1 MHAPLAYPWLYIE
14 WVSASLNIQF
24 PRYADIGLFKKLYK
38 LQMKLEKWMVRCQ
51 GQDVK

>member
-1 MHAPLAYPWLYIE
+1 MHFTSGLPWLYIE
-14 WVSASLNIQF
+14 WVFASLNIQF
-24 PRYADIGLFKKLYK
+24 PRYADTGLLKKLYK